1 MKILHS
7 FILFS
12 IEVGGGTPEFIYQIC
27 KGQAKAGIKPT
38 VLSGSYAFDQVLAN
52 KLDGVDFHVEKTYLH
67 KQGFSLMPGL
77 ILWCR
82 NNLQQYDVVHMHG
95 YRTFQ
100 NLVLYY
106 YCRKYNIPYVMDAH
120 GSAPYGLRKVFLKK
134 MYDYFFGKKI
144 LKESA
149 FLLAVCKKGVEE
161 YKSIVPDLSDH
172 SLRVFYP
179 SFDSNIVGKIRQAYS
194 CAQQTQS
201 SSDAHTIAYLAL
213 VGSLVHEGKNT
224 TALTRASLKT
234 KTMECGYFDVEE
246 FIQDVKNSPVSRNIR
261 KTIHAAISYVC
272 NMGFIIPIENTSLVH
287 KKGNWVSGNLELN
300 LKVFV
305 LIEKK
310 NINGD
315 RCVLFAVSGN
325 PGNIRSA
332 NATKPPLEEWAS
344 LAISTV
350 FFPQNTPIK
359 IGILNIAESYIVWWP
374 ISLQDNVTKIC
385 TDAVFFE
392 CIR

>member
-12 IEVGGGTPEFIYQIC
+12 IEIGGGTPEFIYQIC

-67 KQGFSLMPGL
+67 KQGFSIMPGL

-149 FLLAVCKKGVEE
+149 FLLAVCKKGLEE
-161 YKSIVPDLSDH
+161 YKNIVPDLSDH

-179 SFDSNIVGKIRQAYS
+179 SFDLEGFTNLPKKGVFRKAQGLSFETNIVLFVGRLVPIKGLEFLIKSFAKFVLKSPNSKLY
-194 CAQQTQS
+194 
-201 SSDAHTIAYLAL
+201 L
-213 VGSLVHEGKNT
+213 VGEDGGT
-224 TALTRASLKT
+224 
-234 KTMECGYFDVEE
+234 GY
-246 FIQDVKNSPVSRNIR
+246 K
-261 KTIHAAISYVC
+261 
-272 NMGFIIPIENTSLVH
+272 TSLVNLV
-287 KKGNWVSGNLELN
+287 KECQLQDLVVFPGFLAGDDKLSAIMDASVLVQSSWQEQGPRVPFDAVLLGTPVIVTENTGSGELVELFDAGEMVQYNNTEQLSQRLYNVIGNLELA
-300 LKVFV
+300 
-305 LIEKK
+305 K
-310 NINGD
+310 NRTNNAAIK
-315 RCVLFAVSGN
+315 
-325 PGNIRSA
+325 IRKEMS
-332 NATKPPLEEWAS
+332 LEEAGS
-344 LAISTV
+344 KYQDLYLSTKYL
-350 FFPQNTPIK
+350 T
-359 IGILNIAESYIVWWP
+359 L
-374 ISLQDNVTKIC
+374 
-385 TDAVFFE
+385 
-392 CIR
+392 